1 MPAGRKT
8 KYTPEIHKQ
17 IVDLIATGNTIKATC
32 AYVGISDETFR
43 RWLEKVDFLADIERA
58 KGQAHIG
65 AVFAI
70 RSAIQGQQETSTITE
85 TFSETRLDKNGEEYT
100 YKRTTTKNVITNV
113 PADWRAAID
122 YLKRRDPEHWSD
134 KLNITLDFG
143 MTPDKVN
150 AILRILAEA
159 GVEKPGDELE
169 AFAQEF
175 HAAKLAHDPDS
186 AT

>member
-1 MPAGRKT
+1 MPAGRKP
-8 KYTPEIHKQ
+8 KYTPDIHKQ

-43 RWLEKVDFLADIERA
+43 RWLQKVDFMADIERA

-70 RSAIQGQQETSTITE
+70 RSAIQGQQETSVVTE
-85 TFSETRLDKNGEEYT
+85 TFTETRLNKNGEPYEFR
-100 YKRTTTKNVITNV
+100 RTTTKNVITNV

-134 KLNITLDFG
+134 KIEIKLDYG
-143 MTPDKVN
+143 LTPDKVN
-150 AILRILAEA
+150 TILRLLAEA
-159 GVEKPGDELE
+159 GDASPGDTLE
-169 AFAQEF
+169 ALAQ
-175 HAAKLAHDPDS
+175 S
-186 AT
+186 YVATPADTGSSEGG